1 MALWFV
7 VGVFI
12 VSCFGIVSAGA
23 IYVFCPR
30 RKSRL
35 PVPFKLLRSPGETLR
50 RKIVAMDDD
59 MAFKLFVLSLLPLI
73 AALLA
78 GALVNALFPQ
88 QTMAILTG
96 AGVAFLLFFGV
107 GCYWMIRFLK
117 IRRNLKLGY
126 LAERAVGEHLDELRS
141 SGFRI
146 FHDVPAKG
154 ARKSFNLDHVVVGA
168 TGVFLIETK
177 ARRKGVVR
185 PGFKD
190 HEVISDGQKLVWP
203 WGEDVKS
210 IEQAQNEAVW
220 LAEWLKTMTGLTIN
234 VRPILALPGWF
245 VDRRGVGG
253 VAVLNQ
259 KNLVGYISKPLQFA
273 ALTAESVDLIS
284 RQLDSRC
291 RDVED

>member
-1 MALWFV
+1 MV
-7 VGVFI
+7 RFI
-12 VSCFGIVSAGA
+12 
-23 IYVFCPR
+23 
-30 RKSRL
+30 
-35 PVPFKLLRSPGETLR
+35 
-50 RKIVAMDDD
+50 
-59 MAFKLFVLSLLPLI
+59 
-73 AALLA
+73 
-78 GALVNALFPQ
+78 
-88 QTMAILTG
+88 
-96 AGVAFLLFFGV
+96 
-107 GCYWMIRFLK
+107 K
-117 IRRNLKLGY
+117 IRRNLLLGY
-126 LAERAVGEHLDELRS
+126 LAERAVGEHLDELRPG
-141 SGFRI
+141 GFRI

-210 IEQAQNEAVW
+210 IEQAKNEAVW

-259 KNLVGYISKPLQFA
+259 KNLVGYISKPLQSA